1 MTGGAPPTNVWLHD
15 AIEARTSKIAGSGLF
30 ATESIPADTVV
41 MRLGGRVVSTADLH
55 ALFAEA
61 GRHGAY
67 IDTITVDQDHHL
79 VMPEGSLAHFANH
92 SCDPTMWHVGP
103 FEVATRRSV
112 DADEEL
118 TIDYA
123 TNSGDATFTM
133 DCTCGAMLCR
143 GTITA
148 QDWRRPDLQ
157 ERYDGH
163 WIPALAELIGSSH

>member
-1 MTGGAPPTNVWLHD
+1 MAGAAPPGNVWVHD
-15 AIEARTSKIAGSGLF
+15 AIEARTSKIAGAGSSRR
-30 ATESIPADTVV
+30 EHP
-41 MRLGGRVVSTADLH
+41 GRHRRDALRRSRGVDGRLH

-61 GRHGAY
+61 DTHGGY
-67 IDTITVDQDHHL
+67 VDTITVDHDHHL
-79 VMPEGSLAHFANH
+79 VLPEGSLAHFANH
-92 SCDPTMWHVGP
+92 SCDPTLWHVGA

-123 TNSGDATFTM
+123 TNSGDAGFTM

-148 QDWRRPDLQ
+148 QDWRRAELQ

-163 WIPALAELIGSSH
+163 WIQPSPR

>member
-1 MTGGAPPTNVWLHD
+1 MASPAPSRNVWLPD

-30 ATESIPADTVV
+30 ATENIAADTVV
-41 MRLGGRVVSTADLH
+41 MRFGGRVVSTVELN

-61 GRHGAY
+61 DRRGGY
-67 IDTITVDQDHHL
+67 VDTITVDQDHHL
-79 VMPEGSLAHFANH
+79 VMPDGSLAHFANH
-92 SCDPTMWHVGP
+92 SCDPTMWHVGA
-103 FEVATRRSV
+103 FEVAIRRPV

-133 DCTCGAMLCR
+133 ECTCGAMLCR

-148 QDWRRPDLQ
+148 QDWRQPELQ

-163 WIPALAELIGSSH
+163 WIPALAALIGSSR